1 MAREVGN
8 SKRRRV
14 GAKHWAMLLVVKRVA
29 NMLDTYIGAD
39 IDGHFLNF
47 INQLIDFVL
56 CIINTVCKLILIWT
70 VETIDVTD

>member
-47 INQLIDFVL
+47 IN
-56 CIINTVCKLILIWT
+56 
-70 VETIDVTD
+70 